1 MAELKNYI
9 ENKYNFE
16 NAESVNE
23 KNEETQDS
31 PINPEFKDEII
42 KENENESDSEIQIMI
57 GKNQEEDNPQY
68 DLYENEQLED
78 IQDSTSIIGFE
89 LSEEIIKEN
98 EIQIMDGK
106 IQKK

>member
-1 MAELKNYI
+1 
-9 ENKYNFE
+9 
-16 NAESVNE
+16 
-23 KNEETQDS
+23 
-31 PINPEFKDEII
+31 
-42 KENENESDSEIQIMI
+42 MI